1 MNSKEEFKS
10 FVKQNPVLIKYIKS
24 GEMTWQ
30 KFYEIY
36 DLYGSDYNAW
46 KDYLKQEE
54 EKKET
59 NNRGDFVS
67 FIKNIDMDKIE
78 EGVNSLQR
86 VLGVITEMAVKNKT
100 ETGKY
105 QASILFVVELIFAAI
120 PLGLSVIAL
129 AWVTVTIAYH
139 FLLGV
144 VFILDKLKI

>member
-10 FVKQNPVLIKYIKS
+10 FVKQNPILIKYIKS

-86 VLGVITEMAVKNKT
+86 VLGVITEMALKNKT
-100 ETGKY
+100 DTPKY
-105 QASILFVVELIFAAI
+105 KPR
-120 PLGLSVIAL
+120 PL
-129 AWVTVTIAYH
+129 YKH
-139 FLLGV
+139 F
-144 VFILDKLKI
+144 DD